1 MEDADETHFIFKMA
15 NRKLLGSRG
24 DMVVQYADIVSGGY
38 SIKMMVRLTGVGGG
52 MVQPPMLILMNANC
66 TYPIRGVYEDVPGV
80 S

>member
-38 SIKMMVRLTGVGGG
+38 SIKMMVRLTGVGGRDG
-52 MVQPPMLILMNANC
+52 SAPYAHIDERKLHIPHSWGL
-66 TYPIRGVYEDVPGV
+66 
-80 S
+80 